1 MVSRGFIAVIA
12 VASAVV
18 ALGLVASRPV
28 APDVPAAVTVDAAA
42 EAGTINTRLGTQFV
56 WPGTLDRS
64 AGARTRFGELA
75 PRLVRINATT
85 IGARPVL
92 PAGITKGDWSF
103 SDLDSIVADVVRGGS
118 DVVLTV
124 AYAPLWMWDCGAGAV
139 RDPTFGEFGDYMGRL
154 VAYYN
159 TGSFLAEDGRVI
171 TNPAGRANRIAYWE
185 LWNEPDL
192 LEGCPPAGNKLS
204 VSEYVAMW
212 NGTAPKMLAVDA
224 SIKLVGPATAHG
236 TTANTPDYIPALLS
250 GARRKP
256 DILSFHGYGGWL
268 NSQSDRFLFAGQNGS
283 FGLDAIERGLARV
296 KAWAPGIPVWI
307 TELGVNSVWEEEGS
321 QRAWT
326 AFGAAWGAS
335 AFRGLALG
343 GADAVYQYQFS
354 HPDVKQF
361 SLVDARSGDPLLPYW
376 RDYYLARYFPPGS
389 TVLTSSSNLSGIETL
404 AVRPPGSSNVN
415 VLVINRQLDSAVSVA
430 GPGRPAT
437 VQVAL
442 RNVSAVTGATLRL
455 LDDMTPL
462 DTGPAAVRLRTGT
475 SVTVSFSGYGAALLE
490 FSVPPSASGSDRS
503 TFTRSPSS
511 AQRSR
516 SAIRSLA

>member
-1 MVSRGFIAVIA
+1 
-12 VASAVV
+12 
-18 ALGLVASRPV
+18 
-28 APDVPAAVTVDAAA
+28 
-42 EAGTINTRLGTQFV
+42 
-56 WPGTLDRS
+56 
-64 AGARTRFGELA
+64 
-75 PRLVRINATT
+75 
-85 IGARPVL
+85 
-92 PAGITKGDWSF
+92 
-103 SDLDSIVADVVRGGS
+103 
-118 DVVLTV
+118 
-124 AYAPLWMWDCGAGAV
+124 MWDCGAGAV
-139 RDPTFGEFGDYMGRL
+139 RDPTFGEFGDYMARL

-159 TGSFLAEDGRVI
+159 TGSFVAEDGRVI
-171 TNPAGRANRIAYWE
+171 TNPAGRTNRIAYWE

-212 NGTAPKMLAVDA
+212 NGTAPKMLAVDP
-224 SIKLVGPATAHG
+224 SLRLVGPATAHG
-236 TTANTPDYIPALLS
+236 TTANTPDYIPALMS
-250 GARRKP
+250 GASRKP
-256 DILSFHGYGGWL
+256 DVVSFHGYGGWL
-268 NSQSDRFLFAGQNGS
+268 NAQTDRFLFLGQNGS

-296 KAWAPGIPVWI
+296 TALAPGIPVWI
-307 TELGVNSVWEEEGS
+307 TELGVNSAWEEDAS

-335 AFRGLALG
+335 AFRRLALG

-354 HPDVKQF
+354 HPDVRQF
-361 SLVDARSGDPLLPYW
+361 SLVDSRTGDPLLPYW

-389 TVLTSSSNLSGIETL
+389 TVLSSSSNLSGVETL
-404 AVRPPGSSNVN
+404 AVRTPGSMKVN
-415 VLVINRQLDSAVSVA
+415 VLVINRQMDNAVAVA

-437 VQVAL
+437 VQVTL
-442 RNVSAVTGATLRL
+442 RNAPRVTGVTARL
-455 LDDMTPL
+455 LDDTTPL
-462 DTGPAAVRLRTGT
+462 ATGPAAVALPTGA